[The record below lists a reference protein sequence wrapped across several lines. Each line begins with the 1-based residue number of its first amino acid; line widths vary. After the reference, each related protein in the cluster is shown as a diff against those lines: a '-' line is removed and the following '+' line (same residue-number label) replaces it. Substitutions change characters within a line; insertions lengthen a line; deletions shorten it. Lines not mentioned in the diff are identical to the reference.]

1 MAESERGSV
10 TKALD
15 AARAGDVDAKV
26 WLWERYRSL
35 LYAMAQDHS
44 DDDTRSGAADT
55 SDVVAEAQ
63 LRIFA
68 DDFFDDIES
77 REHFKNLLRRIV
89 AGKAIDLQRRNKVR
103 KADSFNEH
111 AELEPVAKL
120 NLRLDVLNELKEG
133 LPLHLYQTVEA
144 MLEHGT
150 EQAAADALGISR
162 HELRNRLDEIRVIWS
177 KHLGDE

>member
-63 LRIFA
+63 SRIFA

-103 KADSFNEH
+103 KADLHEDGSVGADDLGFQI
-111 AELEPVAKL
+111 AELE
-120 NLRLDVLNELKEG
+120 DLKG
-133 LPLHLYQTVEA
+133 KLPLQLYQTVEA
-144 MLEHGT
+144 ILEHGS
-150 EQAAADALGISR
+150 EQVAADALGITR
-162 HELRNRLDEIRVIWS
+162 HELRKRLKEIREIWA
-177 KHLGDE
+177 KYLGAEEP